1 MDWYQLVVPEAG
13 VYTGPGVSSAI
24 AANRISCSAETRN
37 AKIWVCQKIGYPN
50 FFKKVIRWYTP
61 KISDK
66 AILFAKI
73 QRTFCFGWF
82 ISNFC

>member
-1 MDWYQLVVPEAG
+1 LSNLDWYQLVVPEAG

-24 AANRISCSAETRN
+24 AANRISCSAENR
-37 AKIWVCQKIGYPN
+37 VPQLFQKGDSMVYPQ
-50 FFKKVIRWYTP
+50 
-61 KISDK
+61 ISDK

-82 ISNFC
+82 ISNEIVDQ